1 MTGLW
6 PRALRL
12 NRIEAYVLIQTLSAL
27 AVALGVIAAVVMLM
41 DFVEISRTVGDEAE
55 IPAIRLLGL
64 MLLKSPAVIV
74 ELLPFVFLF
83 GTLGAF
89 VGLNR
94 RGELVAM
101 RAAGVS
107 AWRFVFPAAGAAVA
121 LGVFTLLVVS
131 PVASWMA
138 EAYRQQ
144 TDRMAVVGAAGD
156 EAGEAIWLR
165 EGDGQRQLV
174 IRAEDR
180 NRRTGR
186 LQDVS
191 IFVYTLTPEGQRSFT
206 ERIDAESATLN
217 AGRWRLTKA
226 RGAATGQQATSY
238 ATLDLP
244 SSLEEDKAFEQF
256 LSPEATPVWTLP
268 GLIDRIGDA
277 GFSTTDHRLRLQS
290 LLATPLMFAAMSIL
304 AAAFSL
310 RLLRLGDLALVAVSG
325 VGLGFLFFFINQFTT
340 AMGSAEVLPPVI
352 AAWLPSFLT
361 ALSALTLLIYTED
374 G

>member
-1 MTGLW
+1 MMDRLSA
-6 PRALRL
+6 ALRL
-12 NRIEAYVLIQTLSAL
+12 GRIEAYVLRQTLASL
-27 AVALGVIAAVVMLM
+27 AVAFGVIAAVVMLM
-41 DFVEISRTVGDEAE
+41 DFVEISRTVGDESRMS
-55 IPAIRLLGL
+55 AIRLLTL

-83 GTLGAF
+83 GVLGAF

-94 RGELVAM
+94 RGELVAI

-107 AWRFVFPAAGAAVA
+107 AWRFVLPTAAAAIG
-121 LGVFTLLVVS
+121 LGVLTVLVIS

-138 EAYRQQ
+138 ESYRQQ
-144 TDRMAVVGAAGD
+144 TDRL
-156 EAGEAIWLR
+156 AILGGVDDQTGQPVWLR

-174 IRAEDR
+174 IRAESQD
-180 NRRTGR
+180 RRTGQLR
-186 LQDVS
+186 DVS
-191 IFVYTLTPEGQRSFT
+191 IFVYAISPEGERAFT
-206 ERIDAESATLN
+206 ERIDARTAALN
-217 AGRWRLTKA
+217 AGRWRLTDA
-226 RGAATGQQATSY
+226 RGAATGQQATAY

-244 SSLEEDKAFEQF
+244 SSLDESQAFDQF
-256 LSPEATPVWTLP
+256 VAPEAAPVWSLP
-268 GLIDRIGDA
+268 PLIQRIGAA
-277 GFSTTDHRLRLQS
+277 GFSTTDHRLRLQT
-290 LLATPLMFAAMSIL
+290 LLAMPLLFAAMTIL

-340 AMGSAEVLPPVI
+340 AMGSAEVLPPIV
-352 AAWLPSFLT
+352 AAWLPSSLT